1 MKKIICLLLVIACVL
16 GCTACNAVGN
26 KQCFDFNYTFNYAYI
41 ELPNG
46 DVVDGLVESWKDYEG
61 EQLQIK
67 INGITYLTSS
77 FNAVLIYNPEFDK

>member
-1 MKKIICLLLVIACVL
+1 MKKLICLLLVIVCVL
-16 GCTACNAVGN
+16 GCTACGVGN

-67 INGITYLTSS
+67 IDGITYLTSS

>member
-1 MKKIICLLLVIACVL
+1 MKKKIIGLILTAIFTIILLA
-16 GCTACNAVGN
+16 GCGN
-26 KQCFDFNYTFNYAYI
+26 KQYFDFNYTFNYAYI

-67 INGITYLTSS
+67 IDGIVYLTNS
-77 FNAVLIYNPEFDK
+77 FNCVLIYNPEFD